1 MRFRFKP
8 SDETVEAGFRRIASE
23 TLDDALGL
31 LRDRDLPTAQIVH
44 RVRRHCKSMRG
55 LLRIVRPVFPAYQA
69 ENVIFRDVAASLS
82 AARDSVVLVE
92 ALDGLIAE
100 AETSRRNHPALE
112 PGAIAAIR
120 GRLAKP
126 ASDPALVDAQLV
138 KAADILLAARVRAA
152 NWALVGHGHPAL
164 APGLRKTYRSAR
176 RLMAMLDET
185 GEPQLSHEWRK
196 QVKYHWQHMRLLRTL
211 APDLTRNRV
220 RAAGRLGDLLGEQH
234 DLDLLAH
241 MLEDRAAARAP
252 DAPTAKC
259 IADLARHRAA
269 RLARRSAKLGAR
281 LFDQKPSAYIRAWDD
296 IWKHW
301 PRR

>member
-44 RVRRHCKSMRG
+44 RVRRHCKAMRG

-69 ENVIFRDVAASLS
+69 ENAIFRDVATSLS

-92 ALDGLIAE
+92 ALDSLIAE
-100 AETSRRNHPALE
+100 AENSRRSHPALG
-112 PGAIAAIR
+112 PSAVAAIR
-120 GRLAKP
+120 GRLAQP
-126 ASDPALVDAQLV
+126 AGDPALIDAQLAQ
-138 KAADILLAARVRAA
+138 AADILLAARVRAA
-152 NWALVGHGHPAL
+152 NWALVGHGYPAL

-196 QVKYHWQHMRLLRTL
+196 QVKYHWQHMRLMRSLV
-211 APDLTRNRV
+211 PGLTRARV

-241 MLEDRAAARAP
+241 RLDENVAAGKLESVAAATLAS
-252 DAPTAKC
+252 
-259 IADLARHRAA
+259 LARHRTA

-281 LFDQKPSAYIRAWDD
+281 LFDQKPSAYLKACDEVWER
-296 IWKHW
+296 W
-301 PRR
+301 PKR